1 MINMLEISATDAQN
15 NFGSTV
21 DKAIRQPI
29 VITRSKRRVVYMF
42 SPEALQDMID
52 GIYATQAEA
61 EGMLGIEET
70 DSFLNSIRNA

>member
-1 MINMLEISATDAQN
+1 MLEISSTYAQN

-29 VITRSKRRVVYMF
+29 VITRSRRRVVYMF

-61 EGMLGIEET
+61 EGMLSIEET
-70 DSFLNSIRNA
+70 GNFLNSIRNA